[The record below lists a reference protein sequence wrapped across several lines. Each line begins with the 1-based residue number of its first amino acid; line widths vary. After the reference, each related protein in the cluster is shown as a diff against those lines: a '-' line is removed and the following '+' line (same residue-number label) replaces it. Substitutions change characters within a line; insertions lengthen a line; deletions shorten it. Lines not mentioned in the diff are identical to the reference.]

1 MKRHRNL
8 PFFVPFAGCTFRC
21 AFCSQEK
28 ITGAKDPSPEE
39 ELAAFDRMMEHCG
52 DISDSENQIAFFGGS
67 FTNLPRPRMLRLL
80 RRAKDW
86 IERGYAESVR
96 ISTRPDCIDREVL
109 AILREYH
116 VTDVELGVQSMDD
129 GVLLASGRG
138 HTADDT
144 RTSAALLREEG
155 FRFAGQMMIG
165 LPGATAEAEVL
176 TAREICALGASEA
189 RIYPTV
195 VFADTPLYV
204 QTVSGSYMPL
214 DDLTAAKRIAPCME
228 VFLEQGVRLLKIG
241 LQSSSSLTEAPFGPR
256 DGSIAELAAGML
268 YVDRI
273 VRAVGETARGR
284 RLTVTVS
291 PRELSKLTG
300 HGAAALEAIRSAL
313 SPASVTVQTDRS
325 VPPYLPVCSVG

>member
-21 AFCSQEK
+21 SFCSQEK
-28 ITGAKDPSPEE
+28 ITGRKDPSPED
-39 ELAAFDRMMEHCG
+39 ELAAFDRMMETCG

-67 FTNLPRPRMLRLL
+67 FTNLPRERMLRLL

-86 IERGYAESVR
+86 MDRGFAGSIR

-109 AILREYH
+109 TLLREYG

-138 HTADDT
+138 HTANDT
-144 RTSAALLREEG
+144 RAAAALLREEG

-165 LPGATAEAEVL
+165 LPGSTAEAEVQ
-176 TAREICALGASEA
+176 TAKEICDLGASEA

-195 VFADTPLYV
+195 VFADTPLYA
-204 QTVSGSYMPL
+204 QALAGRYTPL
-214 DDLTAAKRIAPCME
+214 DNLTAAKRIVPCME
-228 VFLEQGVRLLKIG
+228 VFLERGVRLLKIG
-241 LQSSSSLTEAPFGPR
+241 LQSSDSLAEAPFGPR
-256 DGSIAELAAGML
+256 DGSIGELAAGML
-268 YVDRI
+268 YARRI
-273 VRAVGETARGR
+273 ADAVGETARGR
-284 RLTVTVS
+284 SLTVTVS

-300 HGAAALEAIRSAL
+300 HGGAALDAICAAV
-313 SPASVTVQTDRS
+313 SPASVKIQTDES

>member
-39 ELAAFDRMMEHCG
+39 EIASFDRMMENCG
-52 DISDSENQIAFFGGS
+52 DISGSENQIAFFGGS
-67 FTNLPRPRMLRLL
+67 FTNIPRGRMLRLL

-86 IERGYAESVR
+86 IDRGYAESIRV
-96 ISTRPDCIDREVL
+96 STRPDCIDREVL
-109 AILREYH
+109 SILREYR
-116 VTDVELGVQSMDD
+116 VTDVELGIQSMDD
-129 GVLLASGRG
+129 GVLRSSGRG
-138 HTADDT
+138 HTAEDT
-144 RTSAALLREEG
+144 RAAASLLREEG

-165 LPGATAEAEVL
+165 LPGSTAEAEVQ
-176 TAREICALGASEA
+176 TAVEICALGASEA

-195 VFADTPLYV
+195 VFADTPLYE
-204 QTVSGSYMPL
+204 QTLAGSYTPL

-228 VFLEQGVRLLKIG
+228 VFLDRGVRLLKIG
-241 LQSSSSLTEAPFGPR
+241 LQSSASLSEAPFGPR

-268 YVDRI
+268 YAGRVI
-273 VRAVGETARGR
+273 RAVGETARGR
-284 RLTVTVS
+284 HLTVTIH

-300 HGAAALEAIRSAL
+300 HAGAAPEAIRAAI
-313 SPASVTVQTDRS
+313 SPASITVRTDES
-325 VPPYLPVCSVG
+325 VPPYLPVCSVD

>member
-8 PFFVPFAGCTFRC
+8 PFFVPFAGCRFRC

-39 ELAAFDRMMEHCG
+39 ELAAFDRMMETCG

-67 FTNLPRPRMLRLL
+67 FTNLPRQRMLRLL
-80 RRAKDW
+80 RRANDW
-86 IERGYAESVR
+86 IDRGLAESIR
-96 ISTRPDCIDREVL
+96 ISTRPDCIDREML
-109 AILREYH
+109 ALLREYR

-138 HTADDT
+138 HTAEDT
-144 RTSAALLREEG
+144 RATAALLREKG

-165 LPGATAEAEVL
+165 LPSSTAEAEVQ
-176 TAREICALGASEA
+176 TAMEICALGASEA

-195 VFADTPLYV
+195 VFADTPLYA
-204 QTVSGSYMPL
+204 QTLSGRYTPL
-214 DDLTAAKRIAPCME
+214 DDLDAAKRIAPCME
-228 VFLEQGVRLLKIG
+228 IFLEHGVRLLKIG
-241 LQSSSSLTEAPFGPR
+241 LQSSASLSEAPFGPR
-256 DGSIAELAAGML
+256 DGSIGELAVGML
-268 YVDRI
+268 YADRI

-284 RLTVTVS
+284 RLIVTVS
-291 PRELSKLTG
+291 PREISKLTG
-300 HGAAALEAIRSAL
+300 HGGAALETIRAAI
-313 SPASVTVQTDRS
+313 SPASVTVQADIS